1 MSKKEAATLEPKVVL
16 DKEGKPLYVLVP
28 WEKFK
33 KLSPQEA
40 EGLDIL
46 TDKDFSGELKSRIRY
61 HLSKK
66 DPLADTIPLEKLLQ
80 EV

>member
-1 MSKKEAATLEPKVVL
+1 MSKKTATIAEPKVVL
-16 DKEGKPLYVLVP
+16 DKKGKPSYVLVP
-28 WEKFK
+28 WERFK

-46 TDKDFSGELKSRIRY
+46 TDKNLSNELKERVRS

-66 DPLADTIPLEKLLQ
+66 DPLTNTIPLEKLLQ
-80 EV
+80 KV